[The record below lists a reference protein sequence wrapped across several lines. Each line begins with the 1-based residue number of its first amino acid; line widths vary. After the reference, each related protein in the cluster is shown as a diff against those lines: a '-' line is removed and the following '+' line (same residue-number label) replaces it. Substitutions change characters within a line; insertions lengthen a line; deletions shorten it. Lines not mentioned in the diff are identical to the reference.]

1 MLGTALIFNLI
12 SLFFNLTAFFQPSK
26 SFFSTLR
33 ALVFFPPHFTLFS
46 TSFESSV
53 QPCQSFFEPHMS
65 FFPPHLACFQPHMSF
80 FRPRF
85 VTDRGG
91 SVRGNNWVCWSWNPR
106 IQDLFCLAA
115 SVRFQSLVYCLRPL
129 CPCKVGVLLLLSH
142 FWPSLV
148 LPKLKEEL
156 CQLFLWPNFLRW
168 FCVLYFFNFFN
179 HRGVDFRPQDIRR
192 TSPSFSLRHFNRALA
207 PDFFEATL
215 AFNNPS
221 KNLRE
226 NLPSTCPAR
235 SLVLMFAQTFPWFFL
250 SQLCFFLCPFQKFRE
265 NFPSILL
272 EPSVAW
278 IAFPKFW
285 RRIISGLSWSFCGFD
300 FRSHTPIRITSRCF
314 SSATPGLDDLMSLA
328 LIFSLS
334 WWRFTKWIS
343 ILCCISRDFGVQKNA
358 ICDLSKSQSRTFLK
372 TLAEELFSPIYREC
386 TPVKVHLYCFA
397 LFWVLCLGPGFFS
410 SSWVFFSTWGVR
422 GPLFIVTSF
431 FKNLWTQET
440 KRYINRR
447 VYFFMTGGHNLYEP
461 KTAKKY
467 PKFEEPRGQ
476 NLVWS

>member
-1 MLGTALIFNLI
+1 
-12 SLFFNLTAFFQPSK
+12 
-26 SFFSTLR
+26 
-33 ALVFFPPHFTLFS
+33 
-46 TSFESSV
+46 
-53 QPCQSFFEPHMS
+53 MS

-91 SVRGNNWVCWSWNPR
+91 SVRGNNWVCWSRNPR

-207 PDFFEATL
+207 PDFFEANV

-235 SLVLMFAQTFPWFFL
+235 SLVLMFAQTFPCFFL
-250 SQLCFFLCPFQKFRE
+250 SQLCFFVSLPKIQGE
-265 NFPSILL
+265 LSQHL
-272 EPSVAW
+272 AW
-278 IAFPKFW
+278 A
-285 RRIISGLSWSFCGFD
+285 ISGLDCFSKILKENYFRTFLILLWLWFPLPYAYQNIPRCFFFSHPGPWWLDVSGFD
-300 FRSHTPIRITSRCF
+300 F
-314 SSATPGLDDLMSLA
+314 
-328 LIFSLS
+328 
-334 WWRFTKWIS
+334 
-343 ILCCISRDFGVQKNA
+343 
-358 ICDLSKSQSRTFLK
+358 
-372 TLAEELFSPIYREC
+372 
-386 TPVKVHLYCFA
+386 
-397 LFWVLCLGPGFFS
+397 
-410 SSWVFFSTWGVR
+410 
-422 GPLFIVTSF
+422 
-431 FKNLWTQET
+431 
-440 KRYINRR
+440 
-447 VYFFMTGGHNLYEP
+447 
-461 KTAKKY
+461 
-467 PKFEEPRGQ
+467 
-476 NLVWS
+476 

>member
-12 SLFFNLTAFFQPSK
+12 SLFFNLTAFFQPGK

-250 SQLCFFLCPFQKFRE
+250 SQLCFFFVSLPKIQGE
-265 NFPSILL
+265 LSQHL
-272 EPSVAW
+272 AW
-278 IAFPKFW
+278 A
-285 RRIISGLSWSFCGFD
+285 ISGLDCFSKILKENYFRTFLILLWLWFPLPYAYPNYFKMFFFSHPGPWWLDVSGFD
-300 FRSHTPIRITSRCF
+300 F
-314 SSATPGLDDLMSLA
+314 
-328 LIFSLS
+328 
-334 WWRFTKWIS
+334 
-343 ILCCISRDFGVQKNA
+343 
-358 ICDLSKSQSRTFLK
+358 
-372 TLAEELFSPIYREC
+372 
-386 TPVKVHLYCFA
+386 
-397 LFWVLCLGPGFFS
+397 
-410 SSWVFFSTWGVR
+410 
-422 GPLFIVTSF
+422 
-431 FKNLWTQET
+431 
-440 KRYINRR
+440 
-447 VYFFMTGGHNLYEP
+447 
-461 KTAKKY
+461 
-467 PKFEEPRGQ
+467 
-476 NLVWS
+476 